1 MQEVRSFRCGAY
13 FLQVLERVVEDISFH
28 APERAGDTY
37 TVDKEVSYVVFIW
50 PLLHVLWYLSIFS
63 SQSGLLKLL
72 PTDVVSCD
80 HALESWL
87 QASIVCHVAGNAN

>member
-1 MQEVRSFRCGAY
+1 VNRSVDNIGARR
-13 FLQVLERVVEDISFH
+13 LHTVLERVVEDISFH

-50 PLLHVLWYLSIFS
+50 PLWHVLWYLSIFS

-72 PTDVVSCD
+72 PIVVTMLWRVGYRQ
-80 HALESWL
+80 ALS
-87 QASIVCHVAGNAN
+87 VM

>member
-1 MQEVRSFRCGAY
+1 VRSFKCGAY

-50 PLLHVLWYLSIFS
+50 PLWHVLWYLSIFS

-72 PTDVVSCD
+72 PIVVTMLWRVGYRQ
-80 HALESWL
+80 ALS
-87 QASIVCHVAGNAN
+87 VM

>member
-1 MQEVRSFRCGAY
+1 
-13 FLQVLERVVEDISFH
+13 
-28 APERAGDTY
+28 
-37 TVDKEVSYVVFIW
+37 VVFIW
-50 PLLHVLWYLSIFS
+50 PLWHVLWYLSIFS

>member
-1 MQEVRSFRCGAY
+1 
-13 FLQVLERVVEDISFH
+13 
-28 APERAGDTY
+28 
-37 TVDKEVSYVVFIW
+37 VVFIW
-50 PLLHVLWYLSIFS
+50 PLWHVLWYLSIFS

-72 PTDVVSCD
+72 PICCD

>member
-1 MQEVRSFRCGAY
+1 MLSFSNHLLCTLGYLELVYGSCVLYAVSEKFQVWS

-50 PLLHVLWYLSIFS
+50 PLWHVLWYLSIFS
-63 SQSGLLKLL
+63 S
-72 PTDVVSCD
+72 
-80 HALESWL
+80 
-87 QASIVCHVAGNAN
+87 